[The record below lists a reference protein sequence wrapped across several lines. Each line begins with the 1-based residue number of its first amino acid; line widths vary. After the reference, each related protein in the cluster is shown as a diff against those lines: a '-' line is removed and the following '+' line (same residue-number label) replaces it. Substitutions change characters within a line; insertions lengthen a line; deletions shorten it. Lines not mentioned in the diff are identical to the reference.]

1 MSLSQEDRDR
11 IESFRVFVE
20 DSVATDDRYGAKSR
34 DDREDGSTL
43 STRFNAG
50 TACWFEVSIRP
61 LIPQV
66 RVAFLTENRWTNEE
80 CEEAVE
86 ESGDSMEEFVGMGF
100 SDAGLDWAEPP
111 VEHYREGG
119 KFFTFATPLALDELS
134 DLDRDVTRDKTLR
147 MLEGYLIAFGPAIS
161 VDEEEPA

>member
-1 MSLSQEDRDR
+1 MPLNEQDRER
-11 IESFRVFVE
+11 IEAFRVFVE
-20 DSVATDDRYGAKSR
+20 DSLATDDRYGAKSR
-34 DDREDGSTL
+34 EDREDDSTL
-43 STRFNAG
+43 ATRFAVG
-50 TACWFEVSIRP
+50 AACWFEFAVRP
-61 LIPQV
+61 MIPQV

-119 KFFTFATPLALDELS
+119 KHFYFATPLALEELS
-134 DLDRDVTRDKTLR
+134 DLDRDEVRNKTLR
-147 MLEGYLIAFGPAIS
+147 MLEGYLIAFGPAIT
-161 VDEEEPA
+161 VEEEEPG